1 MMIKDK
7 LTMVNDSLTIYRYDN
22 GYMVEVGGRDSK
34 DDWKNARI
42 SVSSINEAI
51 DLVTE
56 FSELPINE

>member
-7 LTMVNDSLTIYRYDN
+7 LVEVNDSLTINRYDN
-22 GYMVEVGGRDSK
+22 GYMVEVGGRDPK
-34 DDWKNARI
+34 GDWKSTRI

-56 FSELPINE
+56 FSEFPLNE

>member
-1 MMIKDK
+1 MIKDK
-7 LTMVNDSLTIYRYDN
+7 LAEVNDSLTINRYDN

-34 DDWKNARI
+34 GDWKNTRI

-56 FSELPINE
+56 FSELPLNE

>member
-7 LTMVNDSLTIYRYDN
+7 LAMVNDPLTIYRYDN

-34 DDWKNARI
+34 DEWKNARI
-42 SVSSINEAI
+42 SVSSVNEAI